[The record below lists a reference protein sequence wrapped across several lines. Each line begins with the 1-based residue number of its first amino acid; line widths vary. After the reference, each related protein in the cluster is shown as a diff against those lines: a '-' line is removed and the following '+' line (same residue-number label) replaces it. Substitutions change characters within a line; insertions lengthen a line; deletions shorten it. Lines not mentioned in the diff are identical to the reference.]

1 MSQGKTAQ
9 IDRIVL
15 KKLKVLSTRLPCL
28 ALMLGFT
35 PCSVEILGRLALFF
49 WRETKQGWI
58 WRRGEMEDTGR
69 NAERETGKNVMYERR
84 N

>member
-15 KKLKVLSTRLPCL
+15 KKLKVLSTGLPCL
-28 ALMLGFT
+28 ALMLGFM
-35 PCSVEILGRLALFF
+35 PCSAEILGRLALSF

-58 WRRGEMEDTGR
+58 YGIGEMEATGR
-69 NAERETGKNVMYERR
+69 DGVRETVVRI
-84 N
+84 